1 MSKILV
7 GTFVL
12 IFAAM
17 TQLVNGQDLPQPTKP
32 QVSEADVKAMGG
44 GYEIGLG
51 STTFRAPNG
60 AIRQDLVAAI
70 GTWLSAQFSLPTIE
84 QQPIIKLV
92 PPEEIIALRYNL
104 PPGESAE
111 DHNDTVAIYHD
122 ATQMIYLPQDWNG
135 NTPAEQ
141 SILVHEMVHHFQNML
156 ALKYECGQAREELA
170 YRAQDRWLRLSGHDL
185 ATDFELD
192 GFSLLVKTKCFY

>member
-1 MSKILV
+1 MSARKSSH
-7 GTFVL
+7 GTIFL
-12 IFAAM
+12 IVSSGSPLAVIASSLRSTSKKPFCPM
-17 TQLVNGQDLPQPTKP
+17 TRSLHRPYPRAVTESDSRARGERNFSRRP
-32 QVSEADVKAMGG
+32 
-44 GYEIGLG
+44 LG

-92 PPEEIIALRYNL
+92 PPEEIVALRYNL
-104 PPGESAE
+104 PPGASAE

-122 ATQMIYLPQDWNG
+122 ATQTIYLPQDWNG

-141 SILVHEMVHHFQNML
+141 S
-156 ALKYECGQAREELA
+156 
-170 YRAQDRWLRLSGHDL
+170 
-185 ATDFELD
+185 
-192 GFSLLVKTKCFY
+192 